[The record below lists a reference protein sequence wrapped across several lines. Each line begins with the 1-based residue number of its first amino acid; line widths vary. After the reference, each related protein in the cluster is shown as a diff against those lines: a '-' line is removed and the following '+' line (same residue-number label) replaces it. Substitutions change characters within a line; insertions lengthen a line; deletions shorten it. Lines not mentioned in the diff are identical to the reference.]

1 MKQEMSDWFKLY
13 ENGLDEPRLCYAV
26 HQNPNVLNA
35 WIWILS
41 ECCRSKSDTIRL
53 RSDFDLK
60 GASFKLNIPLD
71 DILKGIELLVEI
83 EYIENDNSHIKVLK
97 WNDLQSDYCRKKRHS
112 TKDSPEKS
120 RKVQKSPC
128 RREEKR
134 REENR
139 ETKNIYTPEFI
150 QFYSKYPRR
159 IGKAG
164 AMKAWCKAI
173 NVESQETIMAGLM
186 RYNVVIKDLGTEIK
200 FIKHPSTWLNQ
211 GCWDDEYEKPKASGT
226 GPHKAIDYFAKL
238 DYAKSL
244 NAMNKSGDQDG
255 VTKLFRKIRDNYGPG
270 AVDLVKKEARSQAK
284 G

>member
-26 HQNPNVLNA
+26 HQNPNVLNT

-97 WNDLQSDYCRKKRHS
+97 WNDLQSDYCRKKSHV
-112 TKDSPEKS
+112 TKDSPTKS
-120 RKVQKSPC
+120 DKVRQSQS
-128 RREEKR
+128 RGEEKR
-134 REENR
+134 KEKKKEI
-139 ETKNIYTPEFI
+139 KIIYAPEFI
-150 QFYSKYPRR
+150 AFYEAYPVHKAKQEASKSWKRATMATE
-159 IGKAG
+159 KA
-164 AMKAWCKAI
+164 
-173 NVESQETIMAGLM
+173 TIMEGVDRLKRA
-186 RYNVVIKDLGTEIK
+186 IEDGTADEYL
-200 FIKHPSTWLNQ
+200 KHPATWLNQ
-211 GCWDDEYEKPKASGT
+211 GCWDDEYDKPKASKSGSPK
-226 GPHKAIDYFAKL
+226 GMDYFAKL

-255 VTKLFRKIRDNYGPG
+255 VTKLFGKIRDNYGPE
-270 AVDLVKKEARSQAK
+270 AVDVVKKEARSQSK